1 MPSRR
6 DQKLFAAFS
15 LCVLVLILVTVFL
28 GQELQI
34 SPTPPPSPTLSP
46 SSTQTPS
53 AKPTASPVPT
63 ALNFH
68 QWGSITLFNGLPS
81 DTVRAIEQTP
91 DGVMWF
97 GTDNGL
103 ARFDGRR
110 IQNFSLGSP
119 EANRVLALMNTGA
132 NSELWVGTRAGA
144 FVHSNHGFEP
154 VENTSGMAITAIV
167 ARRDDIWRPGTE
179 RDIVLGTESGMV
191 LVVRRDE
198 NGGLV
203 STPLFAP
210 PITSV
215 NGIPV
220 AVTGLIQTDHGG
232 ILAGTSGRGVFFVND
247 GSAENE
253 STLPVRS
260 PFVNAI
266 VRDSNSTVWLGVD
279 AARGASGI
287 FAASPDKTPVRVSA
301 PTSKVL
307 TLAANDHGTWA
318 GTERFGLFNFVDSK
332 LKKAYTFANTSGG
345 LRSDTIYALFTDRE
359 GVLWIGTNRGVSR
372 FDSSGAFQETV
383 SDIPNSNFIR
393 SFYQMSDVRSYAGT
407 NRGLFVKSEDRTW
420 IEVPGLKNKVIYA
433 ITNRSGGQMIVG
445 TPDGVF
451 DIAGKKLFDGDVRG
465 FASFDS
471 RYYAAVYGRG
481 VVDITGNTPQT
492 VFADETVTS
501 VCNLVGNRFWIGTA
515 GRGLFSFDG
524 KTVKS
529 EAVPDVLKSGT
540 IWNMFDT
547 REGTLYIAGQ
557 HGVFTLRDGTVE
569 QIIAAEEVRDVL
581 SRDGQ
586 IWAATTTR
594 GLLHARQDDRFGWLA
609 SSIGFE
615 QGMPS
620 EKAFLIRP
628 NVADELA
635 IATNRGIVLYKPG
648 TVAPKLIANR
658 VLSKKL
664 HDLNE
669 IGSLIELDYPQNSLQ
684 IEVAGQSSRTFPEE
698 FQYAFVLTDVK
709 GKELDRRISN
719 ESQYARTN
727 LSPGDY
733 AIAAIAFN
741 RDLLASEPL
750 AIRFSVANAPFPWTA
765 TALGILFA
773 IALIAFIWAMIER
786 RHTAMRNAELAAA
799 RFDLANEAENER
811 SRIARDLHDQTLADL
826 RNLLMMSDRL
836 SPPNSEFRS
845 EIESVSTEVRRI
857 CEDLSPSVLEN
868 VGLVAALEFLLSRS
882 VQDHTFST
890 TEDANE
896 LVKFPVIEQLHIYRI
911 AQEILT
917 NVDRHSDATHIEMN
931 VQVFADGRFLLT
943 IHDNGHPFRPDS
955 ITRGRGLANIR
966 SRASLIN
973 AMTAWDQPSAG
984 GNLFKLEITGKSS
997 V

>member
-1 MPSRR
+1 M
-6 DQKLFAAFS
+6 Q
-15 LCVLVLILVTVFL
+15 
-28 GQELQI
+28 
-34 SPTPPPSPTLSP
+34 PSPAASPSPALSP

-53 AKPTASPVPT
+53 AKPTPSPVPT

-81 DTVRAIEQTP
+81 DAVRAIEQTP

-119 EANRVLALMNTGA
+119 DANRILALNTRA
-132 NSELWVGTRAGA
+132 NGELWVGTRAGA
-144 FVHSNHGFEP
+144 FVHSNNGFEP
-154 VENTSGMAITAIV
+154 VENTRGMAITAIV
-167 ARRDDIWRPGTE
+167 ARGDDIWRPGTA
-179 RDIVLGTESGMV
+179 RDVVLGTESGLV

-203 STPLFAP
+203 GTPLFAP
-210 PITSV
+210 PITSAD
-215 NGIPV
+215 GTPV
-220 AVTGLIQTDHGG
+220 IITGLIQADHGG
-232 ILAGTSGRGVFFVND
+232 IFASTSGRGVFFVD
-247 GSAENE
+247 EGIAENE

-266 VRDSNSTVWLGVD
+266 VRDSNFIVWLGID

-287 FAASPDKTPVRVSA
+287 IAVDPDKTPVRVSA

-318 GTERFGLFNFVDSK
+318 GTERYGLFNFVDSK

-345 LRSDTIYALFTDRE
+345 LRSDTIYTLFTDRE

-372 FDSSGAFQETV
+372 FDPSGAFQENV

-393 SFYQMSDVRSYAGT
+393 TFYRMWDVRSYAGT
-407 NRGLFVKSEDRTW
+407 NRGLFIKGENRAWT
-420 IEVPGLKNKVIYA
+420 EVPGLRNKVIYA
-433 ITNRSGGQMIVG
+433 ITNRPGGQMIVG
-445 TPDGVF
+445 TSEGVF
-451 DIAGKKLFDGDVRG
+451 DTSGEKLFDGDVRG

-471 RYYAAVYGRG
+471 RSYAAVYGRG
-481 VVDITGNTPQT
+481 VVDITGNVPQT

-501 VCNLVGNRFWIGTA
+501 VCNLVGDRVWIGTA
-515 GRGLFSFDG
+515 GHGLFRFDG

-529 EAVPDVLKSGT
+529 EAGPDALKSGT

-547 REGTLYIAGQ
+547 PEGTLYIAGQ
-557 HGVFTLRDGTVE
+557 HGVFTFRNGAVE
-569 QIIAAEEVRDVL
+569 QIVAAEEVRDVFT
-581 SRDGQ
+581 RDGQ
-586 IWAATTTR
+586 IWSATTTR
-594 GLLHARQDDRFGWLA
+594 GLLHARHEDRLGWLV

-628 NVADELA
+628 NAADELI

-648 TVAPKLIANR
+648 TVAPKLIAVS
-658 VLSKKL
+658 VLSKRL
-664 HDLNE
+664 HDAGE
-669 IGSLIELDYPQNSLQ
+669 IDSIIELDYPQNSLQ

-698 FQYAFVLTDVK
+698 FQYAFFLKNGK
-709 GKELDRRISN
+709 GDLVDIRFSN
-719 ESQYARTN
+719 EAQY
-727 LSPGDY
+727 SPSDLKPGEY
-733 AIAAIAFN
+733 RLESVAYN

-750 AIRFSVANAPFPWTA
+750 VIRFSIAKAPFPWTA
-765 TALGILFA
+765 AALGILLL
-773 IALIAFIWAMIER
+773 IALIAFAWAMIER
-786 RHTAMRNAELAAA
+786 RHIALRNKELAAA
-799 RFDLANEAENER
+799 RFDLANEAERER

-836 SPPNSEFRS
+836 SPPNMEFRS
-845 EIESVSTEVRRI
+845 EIESVSTEIRRI

-882 VQDHTFST
+882 VKDHKFST
-890 TEDANE
+890 SEDANE
-896 LVKFPVIEQLHIYRI
+896 LIKFPIIEQLHIYRI
-911 AQEILT
+911 AQEVIT
-917 NVDRHSDATHIEMN
+917 NINRHSDATHVEISVE
-931 VQVFADGRFLLT
+931 VFTDGRFLLT
-943 IHDNGHPFRPDS
+943 IHDNGSPFRPD
-955 ITRGRGLANIR
+955 IVTGNGRGISNIK

-973 AMTAWDQPSAG
+973 ADIGWDRLSHV
-984 GNLFKLEITGKSS
+984 GNLFSLTIGEKRNI
-997 V
+997 